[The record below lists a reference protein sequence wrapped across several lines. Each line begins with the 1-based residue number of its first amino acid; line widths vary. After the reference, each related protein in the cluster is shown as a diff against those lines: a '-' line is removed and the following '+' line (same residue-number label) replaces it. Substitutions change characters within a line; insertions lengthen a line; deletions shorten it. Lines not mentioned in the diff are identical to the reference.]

1 MTEVLGFFSVLAA
14 SAGKELSVVVK
25 YMKSVVMAVPNVPV
39 KNAVYV
45 LNEAITV

>member
-1 MTEVLGFFSVLAA
+1 
-14 SAGKELSVVVK
+14 
-25 YMKSVVMAVPNVPV
+25 MAVPNVPV